1 MNMKLTINQLRRII
15 QEEAGRLGRVP
26 SRSARRLRESSRSRG
41 RRKTLREA
49 TRDPAN
55 LYSDL
60 EEMPVGEVLQLTSFD
75 FSGDGYPVT
84 LFIEKLSASSVPTDE
99 DDFEEEEA
107 TYKVTMDSYNEYS
120 DDDEEPD
127 PVEEV
132 VEEEITADELIDMIG
147 EFSY

>member
-1 MNMKLTINQLRRII
+1 MKITINQLRRII

-26 SRSARRLRESSRSRG
+26 SRSARRLRESSRTRRSR
-41 RRKTLREA
+41 KALREA

-84 LFIEKLSASSVPTDE
+84 LFIEKLSASSAPTDE
-99 DDFEEEEA
+99 DDFEEEA